1 MKRILGILTIFTI
14 ILAGC
19 GASSNQAVTIS
30 GSTSVE
36 EFMTNTIAP
45 AYESKTGNNI
55 EYQSIG
61 STAGI
66 KNAINGTTTFG
77 TSSRELTSDEKNSG
91 LTEDILA
98 IDGIAIV
105 VNPNNQVE
113 NISASDLVKIYT
125 GQITNWKDLGGKDQE
140 IQVVSREEGS
150 GTRGA
155 FEELLNIEGKV
166 TTDATIS
173 DGNGNVASTVSQNDA
188 AIGYISF
195 ETLYANNDKVK
206 GLKLDGV
213 EPTAVNVQAG
223 KYKLSRPFIMVY
235 LADSLT
241 DQDRDF
247 IKFLDENKASLA
259 PEAGL
264 IEATK

>member
-1 MKRILGILTIFTI
+1 MKKLVAVLSLFVLV
-14 ILAGC
+14 LAGC
-19 GASSNQAVTIS
+19 GASGSEPITIS

-36 EFMTNTIAP
+36 EFMTNVIAP
-45 AYESKTGNNI
+45 AYESETGNTI

-66 KNAINGTTTFG
+66 KNATSGTTTFG
-77 TSSRELTSDEKNSG
+77 TSSRDLKDEEKNAG
-91 LTEDILA
+91 LTEDVLA
-98 IDGIAIV
+98 IDGIAIIS
-105 VNPNNQVE
+105 NPNNSIKD
-113 NISASDLVKIYT
+113 ISKEDLMKVYT
-125 GQITNWKDLGGKDQE
+125 GEITNWKELGGKDQE

-155 FEELLNIEGKV
+155 FEELLGIEGEV
-166 TTDATIS
+166 STDATIAN
-173 DGNGNVASTVSQNDA
+173 GNGNVANTVAQNDA

-195 ETLYANNDKVK
+195 ETLYSNKDKVQ

-213 EPTAVNVQAG
+213 EPSASEVQAG
-223 KYKLSRPFIMVY
+223 NYALSRPFVMIY
-235 LADSLT
+235 KDENLT
-241 DQDRDF
+241 DTDKEF